1 MSLKPFVFAISLA
14 AVFPAFAQDTSL
26 STELADIERQLTEI
40 DAQAAR
46 YDGGLILTLIDAR
59 REALLLAKTL
69 IENRI
74 NAEAGGATVE
84 VTVPAVQPDESRAA
98 QILGEMAAAQQRIE
112 EAEREAAT
120 GGGLIQA
127 LALSRAETERL
138 TLAQLQ
144 MGYLQAKYGI
154 AFPVMAAQ
162 PSAAAPAAA
171 PAADPATPPE
181 GAAQTVAWA
190 DARFP
195 AIDYTLAPFEQAN
208 RDGHRISGWWTIES
222 TRAAVDDSP
231 QIVALN
237 HSQFQPN
244 NFMGQTALV
253 ARCIEGE
260 TAFVFVQDDF
270 LMNDFR
276 RNSFEM
282 TLRIDD
288 QSSQQSR
295 WSSLTNNQG
304 AGLFGRDAEAFIRS
318 IYDADRLFI
327 RLVESSGQ
335 QHECPPPRNHPRRAA
350 RAASALPATA
360 LRGDVLP
367 ERVPAAGLLILRDGE
382 PGEPEVTLSPLRY
395 HYQHRAEIEAVVQG
409 AARDA
414 AFDTSAPASARR
426 LPPTARWAASATGS
440 RRKRRARS
448 ICPSRVRRQPEGGG
462 DPVILHYSTA
472 GPLA

>member
-1 MSLKPFVFAISLA
+1 MSLRTFVFAISLA
-14 AVFPAFAQDTSL
+14 AAVPAFAQDTSL
-26 STELADIERQLTEI
+26 SAELADIERQLTEI

-46 YDGGLILTLIDAR
+46 YEGGLILTLIDAR

-74 NAEAGGATVE
+74 SAEAGGATIE
-84 VTVPAVQPDESRAA
+84 VTVPAVQPDDARAA
-98 QILGEMAAAQQRIE
+98 QILGEMAAVQQRID

-144 MGYLQAKYGI
+144 MGYLQAKHGI
-154 AFPVMAAQ
+154 AFPVMVSQPAA
-162 PSAAAPAAA
+162 SAPAAA
-171 PAADPATPPE
+171 PAADPTTPPE
-181 GAAQTVAWA
+181 GDAQTVAWA

-195 AIDYTLAPFEQAN
+195 DIDYTLAPFEQAN

-244 NFMGQTALV
+244 NFMGQTALI

-260 TAFVFVQDDF
+260 TAIVFVQDDF
-270 LMNDFR
+270 LMNDYR

-288 QSSQQSR
+288 QPSQQSR

-304 AGLFGRDAEAFIRS
+304 AGLFGGDAETFLRS
-318 IYDADRLFI
+318 IYEAERLFI
-327 RLVESSGQ
+327 RLVESNGQ
-335 QHECPPPRNHPRRAA
+335 QHDALFELAGAQDAFEEVAAACGWTTLSLSADDYRAVQTLLNA
-350 RAASALPATA
+350 GGFEVGTPDGQWGPASQKAMRAYQASV
-360 LRGDVLP
+360 GLP
-367 ERVPAAGLLILRDGE
+367 ETGAPDRA
-382 PGEPEVTLSPLRY
+382 TL
-395 HYQHRAEIEAVVQG
+395 E
-409 AARDA
+409 
-414 AFDTSAPASARR
+414 R
-426 LPPTARWAASATGS
+426 LG
-440 RRKRRARS
+440 
-448 ICPSRVRRQPEGGG
+448 VRQ
-462 DPVILHYSTA
+462 
-472 GPLA
+472 

>member
-1 MSLKPFVFAISLA
+1 MSLKPFVFAVSLA
-14 AVFPAFAQDTSL
+14 AAIPAFAQESSL
-26 STELADIERQLTEI
+26 FTELADIERQLTEI
-40 DAQAAR
+40 EAQAAR

-59 REALLLAKTL
+59 REALLLARTL

-84 VTVPAVQPDESRAA
+84 VTVPAVQPDDARAA
-98 QILGEMAAAQQRIE
+98 QILGEMAAVQQRIE

-154 AFPVMAAQ
+154 AFPVIVAQ
-162 PSAAAPAAA
+162 PAASAPTAA

-181 GAAQTVAWA
+181 GALQTVAWA
-190 DARFP
+190 DSRFP

-237 HSQFQPN
+237 HSQFRPN

-253 ARCIEGE
+253 ARCMEGE

-270 LMNDFR
+270 LMNDYR
-276 RNSFEM
+276 RNTFDM

-288 QSSQQSR
+288 QPSQQSR
-295 WSSLTNNQG
+295 WSSLTSNKG
-304 AGLFGRDAEAFIRS
+304 AGLFGRDAETFIRS
-318 IYDADRLFI
+318 IYDANRLFV
-327 RLVESSGQ
+327 RLVESNGQ
-335 QHECPPPRNHPRRAA
+335 QHDALFELAGAQDAFEEIAAACGWTTLSLSADDYRAIQTLLNA
-350 RAASALPATA
+350 GGFDVGTPDGQWGPASQKAMRAYQASV
-360 LRGDVLP
+360 GLP
-367 ERVPAAGLLILRDGE
+367 ETGAPDRA
-382 PGEPEVTLSPLRY
+382 TLEKL
-395 HYQHRAEIEAVVQG
+395 G
-409 AARDA
+409 
-414 AFDTSAPASARR
+414 
-426 LPPTARWAASATGS
+426 
-440 RRKRRARS
+440 
-448 ICPSRVRRQPEGGG
+448 VRQ
-462 DPVILHYSTA
+462 
-472 GPLA
+472 

>member
-1 MSLKPFVFAISLA
+1 MSLRPFVFAISLA
-14 AVFPAFAQDTSL
+14 AALPAFAQDTSL

-40 DAQAAR
+40 DARAAR
-46 YDGGLILTLIDAR
+46 YDGGLILTLIEAR
-59 REALLLAKTL
+59 REALLLARTL

-84 VTVPAVQPDESRAA
+84 VTVPAVQPDEARAA

-154 AFPVMAAQ
+154 AFPVMVAQ

-171 PAADPATPPE
+171 PAADTATPPE
-181 GAAQTVAWA
+181 DAAQAVSWA

-222 TRAAVDDSP
+222 SRAAVDDSP

-288 QSSQQSR
+288 QPSQQSR
-295 WSSLTNNQG
+295 WSSLTSNKG
-304 AGLFGRDAEAFIRS
+304 AGLFGRDAETFIRS
-318 IYDADRLFI
+318 IYDAERLFI
-327 RLVESSGQ
+327 RLVESNGQ
-335 QHECPPPRNHPRRAA
+335 QHDALFELAGAQDAFEEVAAACGWTTLSLSADDYRAIQTLLNA
-350 RAASALPATA
+350 GGFDVGTPDGQWGPASQRAMRAYQASV
-360 LRGDVLP
+360 GLP
-367 ERVPAAGLLILRDGE
+367 ETGAPDRA
-382 PGEPEVTLSPLRY
+382 TLESLGVG
-395 HYQHRAEIEAVVQG
+395 Q
-409 AARDA
+409 
-414 AFDTSAPASARR
+414 
-426 LPPTARWAASATGS
+426 
-440 RRKRRARS
+440 
-448 ICPSRVRRQPEGGG
+448 
-462 DPVILHYSTA
+462 
-472 GPLA
+472 

>member
-14 AVFPAFAQDTSL
+14 AALPAFAQDTSL
-26 STELADIERQLTEI
+26 SAELADIERQLTEI
-40 DAQAAR
+40 DAQAAS
-46 YDGGLILTLIDAR
+46 YDSGLILTLIEAR
-59 REALLLAKTL
+59 REALLLARTL

-84 VTVPAVQPDESRAA
+84 VTVPAVQLDEARAA
-98 QILGEMAAAQQRIE
+98 QILGEMAAVQQRIE
-112 EAEREAAT
+112 EAERDAAT

-154 AFPVMAAQ
+154 AFPVMVAQ
-162 PSAAAPAAA
+162 PSAAAPVGA
-171 PAADPATPPE
+171 PAADPTTPE
-181 GAAQTVAWA
+181 SAAQTVAWA

-222 TRAAVDDSP
+222 SRAAVDDSP

-244 NFMGQTALV
+244 NFMGQTALI

-260 TAFVFVQDDF
+260 TALIFVQDDF

-282 TLRIDD
+282 ALRIDD
-288 QSSQQSR
+288 QPSQQSQ
-295 WSSLTNNQG
+295 WNSLTNNQG
-304 AGLFGRDAEAFIRS
+304 AGLFGRDAETFIRS
-318 IYDADRLFI
+318 IYDAERLFV
-327 RLVESSGQ
+327 RLFESNGQ
-335 QHECPPPRNHPRRAA
+335 QHDALFELAGAQDAFEEVAAACGWTTLSLSVDDYRAIQTLLNA
-350 RAASALPATA
+350 GGFEVGTPDGQWGPASQRAMRAYQASV
-360 LRGDVLP
+360 GLP
-367 ERVPAAGLLILRDGE
+367 ETGAPDRA
-382 PGEPEVTLSPLRY
+382 TL
-395 HYQHRAEIEAVVQG
+395 E
-409 AARDA
+409 
-414 AFDTSAPASARR
+414 R
-426 LPPTARWAASATGS
+426 LG
-440 RRKRRARS
+440 
-448 ICPSRVRRQPEGGG
+448 VRQ
-462 DPVILHYSTA
+462 
-472 GPLA
+472 

>member
-14 AVFPAFAQDTSL
+14 AAFPAFAQDTSL

-46 YDGGLILTLIDAR
+46 YDGGLILTLIEAR
-59 REALLLAKTL
+59 REALLLARTL

-84 VTVPAVQPDESRAA
+84 VTVPAVQPDEARAA

-154 AFPVMAAQ
+154 AFPVMVAQ

-181 GAAQTVAWA
+181 GAGQTVSWA

-195 AIDYTLAPFEQAN
+195 AIDYALAPFEQAN
-208 RDGHRISGWWTIES
+208 RDGHRISGWWTIEA

-270 LMNDFR
+270 LMNDYR

-288 QSSQQSR
+288 QPSQQSR
-295 WSSLTNNQG
+295 WSSLTSNKG
-304 AGLFGRDAEAFIRS
+304 AGLFGRDAETFIRS

-327 RLVESSGQ
+327 RLVESNGQ
-335 QHECPPPRNHPRRAA
+335 QHDALFELAGAQDAFEEVAAACGWTTLSLSTDDYRAIQTLLNA
-350 RAASALPATA
+350 GGFEVGTPDGQWGPASQRAMRAYQASV
-360 LRGDVLP
+360 GLP
-367 ERVPAAGLLILRDGE
+367 ETGAPDRA
-382 PGEPEVTLSPLRY
+382 TL
-395 HYQHRAEIEAVVQG
+395 E
-409 AARDA
+409 
-414 AFDTSAPASARR
+414 R
-426 LPPTARWAASATGS
+426 LG
-440 RRKRRARS
+440 
-448 ICPSRVRRQPEGGG
+448 VRQ
-462 DPVILHYSTA
+462 
-472 GPLA
+472 

>member
-14 AVFPAFAQDTSL
+14 AALPALAQDTSL

-59 REALLLAKTL
+59 REALLLARTL

-74 NAEAGGATVE
+74 NAEAGGAIVE
-84 VTVPAVQPDESRAA
+84 VTVPAVQPDEARAA

-154 AFPVMAAQ
+154 AFPVMVAQ
-162 PSAAAPAAA
+162 ASAAA

-181 GAAQTVAWA
+181 GAAQTVSWA

-208 RDGHRISGWWTIES
+208 RDGHRISGWWTIETS
-222 TRAAVDDSP
+222 RAAVDDSP

-237 HSQFQPN
+237 HSQFRPN

-288 QSSQQSR
+288 QPSQQSR
-295 WSSLTNNQG
+295 WSSLTSNQG

-327 RLVESSGQ
+327 RLVESNGQ
-335 QHECPPPRNHPRRAA
+335 QHDALFELAGAQDAFEEVAAACGWTTLSLSADDYRAIQTLLNA
-350 RAASALPATA
+350 GGFDVGTPDGQWGPASQRAMRAYQASV
-360 LRGDVLP
+360 GLP
-367 ERVPAAGLLILRDGE
+367 ETGAPDRA
-382 PGEPEVTLSPLRY
+382 TL
-395 HYQHRAEIEAVVQG
+395 E
-409 AARDA
+409 
-414 AFDTSAPASARR
+414 R
-426 LPPTARWAASATGS
+426 LG
-440 RRKRRARS
+440 
-448 ICPSRVRRQPEGGG
+448 VRQ
-462 DPVILHYSTA
+462 
-472 GPLA
+472 

>member
-14 AVFPAFAQDTSL
+14 AALPAFAQDASL
-26 STELADIERQLTEI
+26 SAELADIERQLTEI
-40 DAQAAR
+40 DARAAR
-46 YDGGLILTLIDAR
+46 YEGGLILTLLEAR
-59 REALLLAKTL
+59 REALLLARTL
-69 IENRI
+69 VENRI

-84 VTVPAVQPDESRAA
+84 VTVPAIQPDDARSA
-98 QILGEMAAAQQRIE
+98 QILGEMAAVQQRVE

-154 AFPVMAAQ
+154 AFPVMVAQ
-162 PSAAAPAAA
+162 PSASAPAAA
-171 PAADPATPPE
+171 PATDPAKPAD

-190 DARFP
+190 DSRFP
-195 AIDYTLAPFEQAN
+195 AIDYALAPFEQAN
-208 RDGHRISGWWTIES
+208 RDGHRISGWWTIETS
-222 TRAAVDDSP
+222 RAAVDDSP

-237 HSQFQPN
+237 HSQFRPN

-270 LMNDFR
+270 LMNDYR

-288 QSSQQSR
+288 RPSQQSR
-295 WSSLTNNQG
+295 WSSLTSNKG
-304 AGLFGRDAEAFIRS
+304 AGLFGRDAETFIRS

-327 RLVESSGQ
+327 RLVESNGQ
-335 QHECPPPRNHPRRAA
+335 QHDALFELAGAQDAFEEVAA
-350 RAASALPATA
+350 ACGWT
-360 LRGDVLP
+360 
-367 ERVPAAGLLILRDGE
+367 
-382 PGEPEVTLSPLRY
+382 TLSLSADDY
-395 HYQHRAEIEAVVQG
+395 RAIQTLLNAGGFEVGTPDGQWG
-409 AARDA
+409 
-414 AFDTSAPASARR
+414 PASQRAMRAYQASVGLPKTGAPDRATLER
-426 LPPTARWAASATGS
+426 LG
-440 RRKRRARS
+440 
-448 ICPSRVRRQPEGGG
+448 VRQ
-462 DPVILHYSTA
+462 
-472 GPLA
+472 

>member
-14 AVFPAFAQDTSL
+14 AALPAFAQDTSL
-26 STELADIERQLTEI
+26 STELADIEQQLTEI

-46 YDGGLILTLIDAR
+46 YDGGLILTLIEAR
-59 REALLLAKTL
+59 REALLLARTL

-84 VTVPAVQPDESRAA
+84 VTVQAVQPDEARAA

-154 AFPVMAAQ
+154 AFPVMVAQ

-171 PAADPATPPE
+171 PAADPATPE

-222 TRAAVDDSP
+222 SRAAVDDSP

-237 HSQFQPN
+237 HSQIQPN

-270 LMNDFR
+270 LMNDYR

-288 QSSQQSR
+288 QPSQQSR
-295 WSSLTNNQG
+295 WSSLTSNKG
-304 AGLFGRDAEAFIRS
+304 AGLFGRDAETFIRS

-327 RLVESSGQ
+327 RLVESNGQ
-335 QHECPPPRNHPRRAA
+335 QHDALFELAGAQDAFEEVAAACGWTTLSLSTDDYRAIQTLLNA
-350 RAASALPATA
+350 GGFDVGTPDGQWGPASQRAMRAYQASV
-360 LRGDVLP
+360 GLP
-367 ERVPAAGLLILRDGE
+367 ETGAPDRA
-382 PGEPEVTLSPLRY
+382 TL
-395 HYQHRAEIEAVVQG
+395 E
-409 AARDA
+409 
-414 AFDTSAPASARR
+414 R
-426 LPPTARWAASATGS
+426 LG
-440 RRKRRARS
+440 
-448 ICPSRVRRQPEGGG
+448 VRQ
-462 DPVILHYSTA
+462 
-472 GPLA
+472 